1 MRDSMTN
8 TSRRIVI
15 PLAAAFVASAL
26 GASVAVAQDEPAYAG
41 LDKDLSGTT
50 IKMAAIGGGNYEAM
64 YDSISKFE
72 EETGATVEIVFLG
85 DGFEI
90 DRYLK
95 TELRGRHRRLRRG
108 LEPHQ
113 LHVAVHQLR
122 GAAPGLLHA

>member
-1 MRDSMTN
+1 MTAAEFPGR
-8 TSRRIVI
+8 TPPEAFSGRPGRSWRTTVGYLGGVLLAVA
-15 PLAAAFVASAL
+15 LAAAFVASAL

-64 YDSISKFE
+64 YDSIAKFE

-95 TELRGRHRRLRRG
+95 AL
-108 LEPHQ
+108 
-113 LHVAVHQLR
+113 
-122 GAAPGLLHA
+122 